1 MAIEHYEFGIIEVD
15 GRVFTSDVVISP
27 EGVDGAS
34 WRLEGHTLTKKSV
47 EPLLQMQP
55 AVLVLGTGAD
65 GAVAVPPETVEFMSR
80 LCPEVHVEMTAR
92 ACRLYNELA
101 QSDRR
106 VVAALHLED

>member
-1 MAIEHYEFGIIEVD
+1 MAIEHYEFGIIEID
-15 GRVFTSDVVISP
+15 GRVFTSDVVIGP
-27 EGVDGAS
+27 EGVQDS
-34 WRLEGHTLTKKSV
+34 LWRLQSHTLSKESV

-65 GAVAVPPETVEFMSR
+65 GAVTVPPDTVDFMSR
-80 LCPEVHVEMTAR
+80 LCPEVHVERTGR

-101 QSDRR
+101 RGERR